1 MAAGT
6 CQQPDMVV
14 FNLNLWFW
22 FRISWY
28 SKTDEKPWFA
38 MDWQDSGESNRQ
50 NVTVLFSSPFVFITL
65 YHHTDVTP
73 KHTTIH
79 TSYAPHKNTTRI

>member
-22 FRISWY
+22 FRMSWY

-38 MDWQDSGESNRQ
+38 MDWQDSGESYRQ
-50 NVTVLFSSPFVFITL
+50 NVTVLFFAPFVLIMF

-73 KHTTIH
+73 KDTSIHKPQEHLTKTI
-79 TSYAPHKNTTRI
+79 